1 MLAQATNEGNAV
13 EVRQLLRRS
22 HGDIAWVNPTSET
35 QHLAELVLD
44 GAAKRFAARHDDASP
59 QGYRHYLEWLRQERP
74 RADADAAAF
83 DAWARGVLQSFGRFQ
98 LLCALRKGP
107 MGTEGLNRQVADILH
122 RAGLIDASREWYEGR
137 PVLVTRNDY
146 SLGLMNGD
154 VGIALRVPDE
164 HGVLHL
170 RVAFEVAGQAGD
182 TATRIRFVL
191 PSRLGERE
199 TVYAMTV
206 HKSQGSEFDHAALV
220 LPDEASAV
228 LTRELL
234 YTGITRARN
243 WFSLRASMSIIEQ
256 TVNLPVHRHS
266 GLHEHWRTH
275 M

>member
-1 MLAQATNEGNAV
+1 VNSAT
-13 EVRQLLRRS
+13 
-22 HGDIAWVNPTSET
+22 ET
-35 QHLAELVLD
+35 QHLAQLVLD
-44 GAAKRFAARHDDASP
+44 GGANRFAARHDDASP
-59 QGYRHYLEWLRQERP
+59 QGYRHYLEWMRRERP

-107 MGTEGLNRQVADILH
+107 MGTDGLNRQVTDILH

-154 VGIALRVPDE
+154 VGMALRVPDE

-170 RVAFEVAGQAGD
+170 RVAFEVAGEASD

-206 HKSQGSEFDHAALV
+206 HKSQGSEFEHAALV
-220 LPDEASAV
+220 LPDEPSAV

-234 YTGITRARN
+234 YTGITRARR
-243 WFSLRASMSIIEQ
+243 WFSLLAPAPIIAHVTQ
-256 TVNLPVHRHS
+256 QSVRRHS
-266 GLHEHWRTH
+266 GLHTHWEVFGS
-275 M
+275 